1 MLKLM
6 LDSAEYTQFSIAM
19 TVKDEEKGTMI
30 NNVPYF
36 YIQNYGQASLLCQ
49 CSEYSN
55 DVLF

>member
-1 MLKLM
+1 M